1 MWFLEVLS
9 IRVHMALFRP
19 DDLILI
25 NVLPNAWWCWI
36 WSQFSPELRP
46 AFKVESYRKPYQ
58 PKVDPA
64 QIHVK
69 VILPVYRKMD
79 QWRYR
84 ELNHLL
90 VYLYN

>member
-1 MWFLEVLS
+1 
-9 IRVHMALFRP
+9 MALFRP

-69 VILPVYRKMD
+69 VILPVYRKID

>member
-1 MWFLEVLS
+1 MYCQTHGGVGYG
-9 IRVHMALFRP
+9 VNFRQNC
-19 DDLILI
+19 DL
-25 NVLPNAWWCWI
+25 P
-36 WSQFSPELRP
+36 
-46 AFKVESYRKPYQ
+46 ESYRKPYQ

-69 VILPVYRKMD
+69 VILSVYRKMD